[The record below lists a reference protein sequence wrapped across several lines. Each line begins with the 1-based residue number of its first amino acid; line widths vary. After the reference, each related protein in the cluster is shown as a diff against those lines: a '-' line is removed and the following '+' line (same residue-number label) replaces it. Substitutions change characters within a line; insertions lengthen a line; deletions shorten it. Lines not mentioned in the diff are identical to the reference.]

1 MAIVVIHLRGALVTM
16 LKQPY
21 EGIVTMSDNHEE
33 SDLKGLGI
41 SFLLISFLML
51 GTPLLVLAAYG

>member
-16 LKQPY
+16 LKQTY
-21 EGIVTMSDNHEE
+21 EGIVTMSDNHEK

-51 GTPLLVLAAYG
+51 GTPLLVLTAYG